1 MNTATNRLPISQRPT
16 LRLKFGSTPVPAPHV
31 ISPPGANSQ
40 TAVSAIVTASQGEP
54 AVAEIVVTPE
64 KAKAPATV
72 KPPGLNAV
80 EIAGRARR
88 VERWAAIDAE
98 KTAAAERAAEK
109 AALIAKRVAAHEL
122 GKQEMHQR
130 AMKMQETLAERFP
143 DCFQVSGPRLPL
155 KVGVDRDV
163 INAAPDLNEGEIKWA
178 IKLYVRDPAYLQ
190 AMVEGV
196 DRVDLDGS
204 PSGTVTRN
212 EARWAAICAAR
223 GQVAPGG

>member
-1 MNTATNRLPISQRPT
+1 MTTATNRHPISQRPT
-16 LRLKFGSTPVPAPHV
+16 LKLKLGPRTNYPEDKLVPSPAPM
-31 ISPPGANSQ
+31 SPPIPAEKSAPPPLGAN
-40 TAVSAIVTASQGEP
+40 APP
-54 AVAEIVVTPE
+54 ARNH
-64 KAKAPATV
+64 APAT
-72 KPPGLNAV
+72 PPAPNEV

-88 VERWAAIDAE
+88 AERRAAIDAE

-155 KVGVDRDV
+155 KVGVDWDV

-178 IKLYVRDPAYLQ
+178 INLYVRDPAYLQ

-212 EARWAAICAAR
+212 EARSAAICAAR

>member
-1 MNTATNRLPISQRPT
+1 MTTATNRLPISQRPT
-16 LRLKFGSTPVPAPHV
+16 LRLKLGPSPAPV
-31 ISPPGANSQ
+31 GKPAGDPGGSVEVLQPAPP
-40 TAVSAIVTASQGEP
+40 VRDR
-54 AVAEIVVTPE
+54 
-64 KAKAPATV
+64 APATPTDAHV
-72 KPPGLNAV
+72 SVQTRKDVLPTPPALNAV
-80 EIAGRARR
+80 EVAGRARR
-88 VERWAAIDAE
+88 AERWAAIDAE

-143 DCFQVSGPRLPL
+143 DCFQVSGQRLPL

-204 PSGTVTRN
+204 PSGTVSRN